1 MNGLKTSAQTEI
13 YAEETLLHVEI
24 SQPSSVTYIACL
36 KQAITEAS
44 AWAASW
50 KGS

>member
-13 YAEETLLHVEI
+13 YADDTLFHIEI
-24 SQPSSVTYIACL
+24 SQPSIVTDSAPL
-36 KQAITEAS
+36 QQAITEAS